1 MMNTKMRSLLLA
13 ISLTIFSSI
22 NLVSAQTVQTSPAS
36 NDPLVSLPAS
46 DVVGFLDC
54 RRLIN
59 EIVPLVLSKDPA
71 MLARMIVAL
80 DEVNK
85 KTGVNIRSIERIAVG
100 LRFYGA
106 TFDKV
111 NKADVGIAIIV
122 HGNFDPGKFILALKR
137 ETKGKVTEER
147 YGGKIIYSEPMPA
160 PPKKRAERE
169 TPAIAVL
176 DANSLVLGDLPQ
188 VRATIDASAS
198 GNGRA
203 DASLV
208 QLATRDAGGL
218 VGGAGNVP
226 DSLKQSFSDKA
237 PKDEMAQ
244 PIIKLVNGIKQ
255 LYVSLGAN
263 ATAFNFTVGARFESV
278 EQAQSA
284 SDMLLGLRQQFGSQI
299 PDEQARA
306 VLDSMQITAQGDE
319 LQLRTEIK
327 NEIVQG
333 LVASFLNDNKPKVI
347 EVTPAPTVKPAPKKT
362 KPTTKSRKSKRRRRS

>member
-1 MMNTKMRSLLLA
+1 MMNIKLRSLLLA
-13 ISLTIFSSI
+13 ISLTIFASI

-36 NDPLVSLPAS
+36 NDPLLALPAS

-59 EIVPLVLSKDPA
+59 EIVPLLLAKDPA
-71 MLARMIVAL
+71 MLAQMVVAL
-80 DEVNK
+80 DELNK

-111 NKADVGIAIIV
+111 NKSDVGIAIVV
-122 HGNFDPGKFILALKR
+122 HGTFDPSKFIVALKR

-147 YGGKIIYSEPMPA
+147 YGGKVIYSEPMPA

-188 VRATIDASAS
+188 VRATIDAAAS
-198 GNGRA
+198 GNGRVDSA
-203 DASLV
+203 LI
-208 QLATRDAGGL
+208 QLAMRDTGGL

-237 PKDEMAQ
+237 PKDEMTQ

-263 ATAFNFTVGARFESV
+263 ETAFNFTVGARFESI

-284 SDMLLGLRQQFGSQI
+284 SDMLLGLRQQFGTQI

-306 VLDSMQITAQGDE
+306 LLDSVQITAQGDE

-333 LVASFLNDNKPKVI
+333 LVASFLKDNKPKAI
-347 EVTPAPTVKPAPKKT
+347 EVTPVPTVKPTPTKT
-362 KPTTKSRKSKRRRRS
+362 KQTTKSRKSKRRKRS